1 MVDYE
6 YYSSSAS
13 KGFSYLV
20 PYIVQTTLTKLLKK
34 LPSSARPLYRE
45 YYGDIMASRA
55 RAQDSADAMVVF
67 VDESFPHISKDHN
80 RLANLMNAEMNKQ
93 QDGVLVKI
101 PMTGDGTA
109 AIGNEDGEPV
119 VRPRKRK
126 QSVAKPKSA
135 KSAKSAKSSK
145 KVTSSEAA
153 SKPVVES
160 TMCEESP
167 ESAFPPTVANT
178 ELVAPAL
185 PSRSATP
192 SASHSDNDNEQLDVS
207 EDNTEM
213 GMEPLDPPEPWDDS
227 LWPHGAWIDGLEVI
241 DALPWAHSKSA

>member
-20 PYIVQTTLTKLLKK
+20 PYIVQNTLTKLLKK

-55 RAQDSADAMVVF
+55 RAQDSADAMIMF

-80 RLANLMNAEMNKQ
+80 RLANLMNAEMDKQ
-93 QDGVLVKI
+93 KSGVMVKI

-109 AIGNEDGEPV
+109 ASEDEDGELV
-119 VRPRKRK
+119 ARPRKRK
-126 QSVAKPKSA
+126 QSVAKPE
-135 KSAKSAKSSK
+135 SAKSSK
-145 KVTSSEAA
+145 KATSSEAA
-153 SKPVVES
+153 SKSVVES
-160 TMCEESP
+160 AMREESP

-178 ELVAPAL
+178 ELVGPAL
-185 PSRSATP
+185 HSRSATP
-192 SASHSDNDNEQLDVS
+192 SASHSDNDNEHLDIS
-207 EDNTEM
+207 ENDREM
-213 GMEPLDPPEPWDDS
+213 CMEPLDPPEPWDDS

-241 DALPWAHSKSA
+241 DALPWAHPKSA

>member
-1 MVDYE
+1 MVDCE

-20 PYIVQTTLTKLLKK
+20 PYIVQNTLTKLLKK

-55 RAQDSADAMVVF
+55 RAQDSADAMIML

-80 RLANLMNAEMNKQ
+80 RLANLMNEEMDKQ

-109 AIGNEDGEPV
+109 ANGDEDGEAV
-119 VRPRKRK
+119 ARPRKRK
-126 QSVAKPKSA
+126 HSVAKPKSA
-135 KSAKSAKSSK
+135 KSSK
-145 KVTSSEAA
+145 KATSSEAA
-153 SKPVVES
+153 SKFVVES
-160 TMCEESP
+160 TMREESP

-178 ELVAPAL
+178 ELVGPAL
-185 PSRSATP
+185 QTRSATP
-192 SASHSDNDNEQLDVS
+192 SASHSDNDNDNEQLDMS
-207 EDNTEM
+207 ENDGEM

-227 LWPHGAWIDGLEVI
+227 LWRHGAWIDGLEVI